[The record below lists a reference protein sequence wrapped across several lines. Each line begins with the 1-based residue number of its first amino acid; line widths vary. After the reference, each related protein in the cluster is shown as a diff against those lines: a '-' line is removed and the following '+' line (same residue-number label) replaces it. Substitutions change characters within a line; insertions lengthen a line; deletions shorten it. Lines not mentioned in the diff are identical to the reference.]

1 MQKRTTITL
10 ESGESDFAY
19 FGSQIMAPC
28 IKAIVLVLFCMCVLI
43 FFNATL
49 ILGFS
54 YAINNTTHNMS
65 SGCLRCEPEPC
76 ATRLVFYGQTSVVT
90 LLVWSL
96 LLFFN
101 EAIVGALITAF
112 AIVTLRYFNRRY
124 DEYRLTI
131 LNGFPTVAL
140 ESSDEYEEEM
150 LTL

>member
-1 MQKRTTITL
+1 M
-10 ESGESDFAY
+10 
-19 FGSQIMAPC
+19 
-28 IKAIVLVLFCMCVLI
+28 
-43 FFNATL
+43 
-49 ILGFS
+49 
-54 YAINNTTHNMS
+54 
-65 SGCLRCEPEPC
+65 
-76 ATRLVFYGQTSVVT
+76 VT

-131 LNGFPTVAL
+131 LNGFPTVVN